1 MPVCRGLGSA
11 LCVHNRIPQAGKALD
26 LLEPSQI
33 SAYSL
38 SESAHS
44 YFTECFIA
52 KSSWILLE
60 VIGKFLNFL

>member
-1 MPVCRGLGSA
+1 MCQVLGSA
-11 LCVHNRIPQAGKALD
+11 LCMHNLSPQAGKALD
-26 LLEPSQI
+26 LLELFQI
-33 SAYSL
+33 SVYSL
-38 SESAHS
+38 FVSAHS